1 MKIFGP
7 NGEHLSS
14 VRLVLSELDAE
25 NWNND
30 VPAVLQHLRAE
41 RDEAR
46 RRGEKYTV
54 EVTVHLES
62 D

>member
-7 NGEHLSS
+7 NGEPLSS
-14 VRLVLSELDAE
+14 IRLVLSELDAE

-30 VPAVLQHLRAE
+30 VPEYLEHVRAE
-41 RDEAR
+41 RDEAE
-46 RRGEKYTV
+46 RRGETYHL
-54 EVTVHLES
+54 EVTVFIEA